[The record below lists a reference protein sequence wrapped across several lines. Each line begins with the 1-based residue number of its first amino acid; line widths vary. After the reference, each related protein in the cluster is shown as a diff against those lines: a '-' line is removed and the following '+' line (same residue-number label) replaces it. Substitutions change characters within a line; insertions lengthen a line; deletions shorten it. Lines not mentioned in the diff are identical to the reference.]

1 MKTSAG
7 EQEQTKQPIRGM
19 AAVQEAVTFAAH
31 LLAQLK
37 RSSSLDEM
45 DRRACAVAQE
55 ALEAAENILYG
66 R

>member
-1 MKTSAG
+1 
-7 EQEQTKQPIRGM
+7 M